1 MHRPSEW
8 HARTVRTL
16 PSGLRAG
23 LGQPTVLI
31 VDDHDLVGTSLAY
44 SLSAE
49 GLDARRA
56 AAVDVVG
63 VLAEAATSPVGLAL
77 LDLDLGRDR
86 SGRRFDGVDLVAPL
100 TERGWRCIVLSST
113 ADRTRIGA
121 ALAAG
126 ALAAVPKQA
135 PFPLLLGKLRA
146 ALAGLPVMS
155 PETRQRLIDS
165 HLVRAAERREIAEK
179 LDRLTRRERE
189 VLAEL
194 ARGHR
199 AQAVADHYVVSLATV
214 RTQIRSVLSKLE
226 VGSQLEAVALYRRG
240 QTG

>member
-1 MHRPSEW
+1 MPESSAPPSPAIEP
-8 HARTVRTL
+8 ASEPT
-16 PSGLRAG
+16 PE
-23 LGQPTVLI
+23 PTVLI

-44 SLSAE
+44 NLSAE

-56 AAVDVVG
+56 ASVDVTG

-86 SGRRFDGVDLVAPL
+86 SGRRFDGVDLVGPL

-113 ADRTRIGA
+113 VDRTRIGA

-135 PFPLLLGKLRA
+135 PFPLLVGKMRA

-155 PETRQRLIDS
+155 QESRQRLIDS
-165 HLVRAAERREIAEK
+165 HLVRDAERRQIAEK
-179 LDRLTRRERE
+179 LERLTRRERE

-199 AQAVADHYVVSLATV
+199 AQAVADQYVVSLATV
-214 RTQIRSVLSKLE
+214 RTQIRSVLGKLE

-240 QTG
+240 QSG

>member
-1 MHRPSEW
+1 MPEPS
-8 HARTVRTL
+8 AP
-16 PSGLRAG
+16 PSPAIEPAPEPIPE
-23 LGQPTVLI
+23 PTVLI

-56 AAVDVVG
+56 ASVDVTG

-86 SGRRFDGVDLVAPL
+86 SGRRFDGVDLVGPL

-113 ADRTRIGA
+113 VDRTRIGA

-135 PFPLLLGKLRA
+135 PFPLLVGKMRA

-155 PETRQRLIDS
+155 PESRQRLIES
-165 HLVRAAERREIAEK
+165 HLVRDAERRQIAEK
-179 LDRLTRRERE
+179 LERLTRRERE

-199 AQAVADHYVVSLATV
+199 AQAVADQYVVSLATV
-214 RTQIRSVLSKLE
+214 RTQIRSVLGKLE

>member
-1 MHRPSEW
+1 MSEPS
-8 HARTVRTL
+8 APL
-16 PSGLRAG
+16 SSIPP
-23 LGQPTVLI
+23 PTVLI
-31 VDDHDLVGTSLAY
+31 VDDHELVGTSLAY
-44 SLSAE
+44 SLGAE
-49 GLDARRA
+49 GLRA
-56 AAVDVVG
+56 VRASAVDVAG
-63 VLAEAATSPVGLAL
+63 VLGEVVDQPPGLAL

-113 ADRTRIGA
+113 VDLSRVGA

-135 PFPLLLGKLRA
+135 PLPLLLGKLRA
-146 ALAGLPVMS
+146 ALAGLPVMA
-155 PETRQRLIDS
+155 PEARQRLIDS
-165 HLVRAAERREIAEK
+165 YLARDAERREIEEK

-194 ARGHR
+194 ARGRR
-199 AQAVADHYVVSLATV
+199 AQAVADQYVVSLATV

-226 VGSQLEAVALYRRG
+226 VGSQLEAVALYRKSQSG
-240 QTG
+240 

>member
-1 MHRPSEW
+1 MPEPAVPLSP
-8 HARTVRTL
+8 AVA
-16 PSGLRAG
+16 S
-23 LGQPTVLI
+23 TVLI

-44 SLSAE
+44 SLCAE
-49 GLDARRA
+49 GLAARHA
-56 AAVDVVG
+56 SAVDVDG
-63 VLAEAATSPVGLAL
+63 VLAEAAGLPVGLAL

-100 TERGWRCIVLSST
+100 SERGWRCLVLSST
-113 ADRTRIGA
+113 VDRSRVGA

-135 PFPLLLGKLRA
+135 PLQALLTKLRA
-146 ALAGLPVMS
+146 VQAGRPVMAA
-155 PETRQRLIDS
+155 EIRQQLIDS
-165 HLVRAAERREIAEK
+165 FLVRDAERRAIADK

-194 ARGHR
+194 ARGRR

-226 VGSQLEAVALYRRG
+226 VGSQLEAVALYRRA
-240 QTG
+240 QSR

>member
-1 MHRPSEW
+1 MSEPSVPTAPPVE
-8 HARTVRTL
+8 
-16 PSGLRAG
+16 
-23 LGQPTVLI
+23 PTVLI
-31 VDDHDLVGTSLAY
+31 VDDHELVGTSLAY

-49 GLDARRA
+49 GLRARRA
-56 AAVDVVG
+56 SVVDVAG
-63 VLAEAATSPVGLAL
+63 VLTEAADLPVGLAL

-113 ADRTRIGA
+113 ADRSRIGA

-126 ALAAVPKQA
+126 AVAAVPKQA
-135 PFPLLLGKLRA
+135 PLPLLLGKVRA
-146 ALAGLPVMS
+146 AMAGLPVMGA
-155 PETRQRLIDS
+155 EARQRLIDS
-165 HLVRAAERREIAEK
+165 FLVRDAERREIADK

-194 ARGHR
+194 ASGHR

-214 RTQIRSVLSKLE
+214 RTQIRSVLNKLE
-226 VGSQLEAVALYRRG
+226 VGSQLEAVALYRRA
-240 QTG
+240 QSR

>member
-1 MHRPSEW
+1 MPEASDPPS
-8 HARTVRTL
+8 
-16 PSGLRAG
+16 
-23 LGQPTVLI
+23 PTILI

-44 SLSAE
+44 SLTAQ
-49 GLDARRA
+49 GLRARHA
-56 AAVDVVG
+56 SAVDVDG
-63 VLAEAATSPVGLAL
+63 VLGEAAGLPAGLAL

-86 SGRRFDGVDLVAPL
+86 AGRRFDGVDLVAPL

-113 ADRTRIGA
+113 VDRSRIGA
-121 ALAAG
+121 ALVAG

-135 PFPLLLGKLRA
+135 PLPVLLGKLRA

-155 PETRQRLIDS
+155 AETREQLIDS
-165 HLVRAAERREIAEK
+165 FRVRDAERREIAEK

-194 ARGHR
+194 AHGRR
-199 AQAVADHYVVSLATV
+199 AQAVADQYVVSLATV

-226 VGSQLEAVALYRRG
+226 VGSQLEAVALYRRA
-240 QTG
+240 QSR

>member
-1 MHRPSEW
+1 MPEPS
-8 HARTVRTL
+8 AP
-16 PSGLRAG
+16 PSPAIEPASEPTPE
-23 LGQPTVLI
+23 PTVLI

-56 AAVDVVG
+56 ASVDVTG

-86 SGRRFDGVDLVAPL
+86 SGRRFDGVDLVGPL
-100 TERGWRCIVLSST
+100 TQRGWRCIVLSST
-113 ADRTRIGA
+113 VDRTRIGA

-135 PFPLLLGKLRA
+135 PFSLLVGKMRA

-155 PETRQRLIDS
+155 PESRQRLIDS
-165 HLVRAAERREIAEK
+165 HLVRDAERRQIAEK
-179 LDRLTRRERE
+179 LERLTRRERE

-194 ARGHR
+194 ARGNR
-199 AQAVADHYVVSLATV
+199 AQAVADQYVVSLATV
-214 RTQIRSVLSKLE
+214 RTQIRSVLGKLE

>member
-1 MHRPSEW
+1 MPEPS
-8 HARTVRTL
+8 AP
-16 PSGLRAG
+16 PSPAIEPASEPIPE
-23 LGQPTVLI
+23 PTVLI

-44 SLSAE
+44 NLSAE

-56 AAVDVVG
+56 ASVDVTG

-86 SGRRFDGVDLVAPL
+86 SGRRFDGVDLVGPL

-113 ADRTRIGA
+113 VDRARIGA

-135 PFPLLLGKLRA
+135 PFPLLVGKMRA

-155 PETRQRLIDS
+155 PESRQRLIDS
-165 HLVRAAERREIAEK
+165 HLVRDAERRQIAEK
-179 LDRLTRRERE
+179 LERLTRRERE

-199 AQAVADHYVVSLATV
+199 AQAVADQYVVSLATV
-214 RTQIRSVLSKLE
+214 RTQIRSVLGKLE

>member
-1 MHRPSEW
+1 MPEQSAPLSPAIEP
-8 HARTVRTL
+8 APGST
-16 PSGLRAG
+16 PA
-23 LGQPTVLI
+23 PTVLI

-56 AAVDVVG
+56 GAVDVAG
-63 VLAEAATSPVGLAL
+63 VLADAATSPVGLAL

-86 SGRRFDGVDLVAPL
+86 SGRRLDGVDLVAPL
-100 TERGWRCIVLSST
+100 TERGWRCVVLSST
-113 ADRTRIGA
+113 VDRTRIGA

-126 ALAAVPKQA
+126 ALAAVPKHA
-135 PFPLLLGKLRA
+135 PIPLLLSKLRA

-165 HLVRAAERREIAEK
+165 HLVRDAERRQIAEK
-179 LDRLTRRERE
+179 LERLTRRERE

-199 AQAVADHYVVSLATV
+199 AQAVADQYVVSLATV

-240 QTG
+240 QSG

>member
-1 MHRPSEW
+1 MPESSPSSSPAVEP
-8 HARTVRTL
+8 APL
-16 PSGLRAG
+16 
-23 LGQPTVLI
+23 PTVLI

-63 VLAEAATSPVGLAL
+63 VIAEAAALPVGLAL

-100 TERGWRCIVLSST
+100 TERGWCCIVLSST
-113 ADRTRIGA
+113 ADRARIGA

-135 PFPLLLGKLRA
+135 PLSLLLGKVRA
-146 ALAGLPVMS
+146 ALAGLPVIS
-155 PETRQRLIDS
+155 SETRRRLIDS
-165 HLVRAAERREIAEK
+165 HLVRDAERREIAEK
-179 LDRLTRRERE
+179 LDRLTRRERA

-199 AQAVADHYVVSLATV
+199 AQAVADQYVVSLATV

>member
-1 MHRPSEW
+1 MPESSAPPSPAIEP
-8 HARTVRTL
+8 ASE
-16 PSGLRAG
+16 PIPE
-23 LGQPTVLI
+23 PTVLI

-56 AAVDVVG
+56 ASVDVTG

-86 SGRRFDGVDLVAPL
+86 SGRRFDGVDLVGPL

-113 ADRTRIGA
+113 VDRTRIGA

-135 PFPLLLGKLRA
+135 PFPLLVGKMRA

-155 PETRQRLIDS
+155 QESRQRLIDS
-165 HLVRAAERREIAEK
+165 HLVRDAERRQIAEK
-179 LDRLTRRERE
+179 LERLTRRERE

-199 AQAVADHYVVSLATV
+199 AQAVADQYVVSLATV
-214 RTQIRSVLSKLE
+214 RTQIRSVLGKLE

-240 QTG
+240 QSG

>member
-1 MHRPSEW
+1 MPEQSAPLSPAIEP
-8 HARTVRTL
+8 A
-16 PSGLRAG
+16 PGSPPA
-23 LGQPTVLI
+23 PTVLI

-44 SLSAE
+44 SLSTE

-56 AAVDVVG
+56 GAVDVAG
-63 VLAEAATSPVGLAL
+63 VLADAATSPVGLAL

-113 ADRTRIGA
+113 VDRTRIGA

-126 ALAAVPKQA
+126 ALAAVPKHA
-135 PFPLLLGKLRA
+135 PLPLLLSKLRA

-165 HLVRAAERREIAEK
+165 HLVRDAERRQIAEK
-179 LDRLTRRERE
+179 LERLTRRERE

-194 ARGHR
+194 AKGHR
-199 AQAVADHYVVSLATV
+199 AQAVADQYVVSLATV

-240 QTG
+240 QSG